1 MSEFTAREIGQ
12 IEAKV
17 DNLDDKIE
25 KLEKHMHSRIKVLEN
40 KIDDLSK
47 FMTSINVGIQIII
60 WIGGASLTVIGFM
73 TKFFGLMKRKP

>member
-1 MSEFTAREIGQ
+1 MSDFTLREIGQ

-25 KLEKHMHSRIKVLEN
+25 KLEKHMHSRIKMLEN

-60 WIGGASLTVIGFM
+60 WIGGASLTVIGIM
-73 TKFFGLMKRKP
+73 TKFFGLLK

>member
-60 WIGGASLTVIGFM
+60 WIGGASLTIIGFM
-73 TKFFGLMKRKP
+73 TKFFGLMK

>member
-25 KLEKHMHSRIKVLEN
+25 KLERHMHSRIKVLEN

-73 TKFFGLMKRKP
+73 TKFFGLLK

>member
-1 MSEFTAREIGQ
+1 MDNFTARDIGQ

-40 KIDDLSK
+40 KIDDLSR

-60 WIGGASLTVIGFM
+60 WIGGAALTIISIM
-73 TKFFGLMKRKP
+73 TKFFGLMK

>member
-1 MSEFTAREIGQ
+1 MDNFTARDIGQ

-25 KLEKHMHSRIKVLEN
+25 KLEKHMHSRIKTLEN

-47 FMTSINVGIQIII
+47 FMTSINAGIQVII
-60 WIGGASLTVIGFM
+60 WIGGAAVTVIGFM
-73 TKFFGLMKRKP
+73 TKFFGLMK

>member
-1 MSEFTAREIGQ
+1 MDNFTARDIGQ

-25 KLEKHMHSRIKVLEN
+25 KLEKHMHSRIKTLEN

-47 FMTSINVGIQIII
+47 FTTSINVGIQIII
-60 WIGGASLTVIGFM
+60 WIGGAALTVISIM
-73 TKFFGLMKRKP
+73 TKFFGLMK

>member
-1 MSEFTAREIGQ
+1 MDNFTARDIGQ

-25 KLEKHMHSRIKVLEN
+25 KLEKHMHSRIKTLEN
-40 KIDDLSK
+40 KIDDLSR

-60 WIGGASLTVIGFM
+60 WIGGAALTVISIM
-73 TKFFGLMKRKP
+73 TKFFGLMK

>member
-1 MSEFTAREIGQ
+1 MSDFTLREIGQ

-25 KLEKHMHSRIKVLEN
+25 KLEKHMHSRIKMLEN

-60 WIGGASLTVIGFM
+60 WIGGASLTVIGIM
-73 TKFFGLMKRKP
+73 TKFFGLMK

>member
-40 KIDDLSK
+40 KIDDLSN

-60 WIGGASLTVIGFM
+60 WIGGASLSVIAFV
-73 TKFFGLMKRKP
+73 TKFFGLMK

>member
-12 IEAKV
+12 IETKV

-60 WIGGASLTVIGFM
+60 WIGGASLSIIAFV
-73 TKFFGLMKRKP
+73 TKFFGLMK

>member
-60 WIGGASLTVIGFM
+60 WIGGATLTIVGFA
-73 TKFFGLMKRKP
+73 TKLFGLIK

>member
-1 MSEFTAREIGQ
+1 MENFTARDIGQ

-25 KLEKHMHSRIKVLEN
+25 KLEKHMHSRIKTLEN

-60 WIGGASLTVIGFM
+60 WIGGAALTVISIM
-73 TKFFGLMKRKP
+73 TKFFGLMK

>member
-1 MSEFTAREIGQ
+1 MDNFTARDIGQ

-60 WIGGASLTVIGFM
+60 WIGGAALTVVSII
-73 TKFFGLMKRKP
+73 TKFFGLMK

>member
-40 KIDDLSK
+40 KIDDLSR

-73 TKFFGLMKRKP
+73 TKFFGLMK

>member
-1 MSEFTAREIGQ
+1 MSEVTEREIGQ

-60 WIGGASLTVIGFM
+60 WIGGASLTIIGFM
-73 TKFFGLMKRKP
+73 TKFFGLMK

>member
-1 MSEFTAREIGQ
+1 MDNFTARDIGQ

-17 DNLDDKIE
+17 DNLDEKIE
-25 KLEKHMHSRIKVLEN
+25 KLEKHMHSRIKALEN

-60 WIGGASLTVIGFM
+60 WIGGAALTVISII
-73 TKFFGLMKRKP
+73 TKFFGLMK

>member
-73 TKFFGLMKRKP
+73 TKFFGLMK

>member
-73 TKFFGLMKRKP
+73 TKFFGLLK